1 MFILEKQNLPQ
12 YNIFPDPE
20 FEIGEYYK
28 LINNFDVI
36 GTFINTTNVSKINV
50 SNEEF
55 TISKSLEIFNV
66 TANQKIG
73 KIEISNWKHLF
84 GFKNY
89 IEYLDI
95 KYIFELI
102 QNKDKYSFFHKK
114 TWNKF
119 SFKLYHKNYFTN
131 YDTMSFS

>member
-102 QNKDKYSFFHKK
+102 GCSLSIKV
-114 TWNKF
+114 
-119 SFKLYHKNYFTN
+119 YFQTLIL
-131 YDTMSFS
+131 TFPH